1 MVSLGR
7 LLGHRETKSIGER
20 KLALMSRIEH
30 LKREL
35 GEMQRQDYRQS
46 ERRTYAGRVGCAG
59 LDEFD
64 GKFRQS
70 K

>member
-20 KLALMSRIEH
+20 KLALMSQIEH

-35 GEMQRQDYRQS
+35 GEMQRQDYRQL
-46 ERRTYAGRVGCAG
+46 ERRTYTGHVGCAG

-64 GKFRQS
+64 GKLRQ
-70 K
+70 